1 MRSSKTAIFGNSYA
15 TSKDLQKIV
24 LLNFYCKLYSNQRNN
39 LGNISKY
46 YCFIRF
52 HYPVACNEY
61 EYTNVTNHNTDK
73 KTQDM
78 LVKFDFKISNFFFIF
93 WYHFENTK
101 IPEIY
106 DDCKANCNLSC
117 KQAGLGNEK
126 CVENVEY

>member
-61 EYTNVTNHNTDK
+61 EYTNVTNYNTDK

-78 LVKFDFKISNFFFIF
+78 LVKFDFKISNFFSYFGITLRIQKF
-93 WYHFENTK
+93 QKYMTTVKRTATSLASKQGWVTK
-101 IPEIY
+101 N
-106 DDCKANCNLSC
+106 A
-117 KQAGLGNEK
+117 
-126 CVENVEY
+126 